1 MEGRKKIL
9 SEHAQHA
16 RHEEEIERGIAPPLG
31 EGELLTPDYQV
42 LPTSAGAASSTSTMS
57 EARSE
62 LAAASLRSCVR
73 SASSTEEHERRA
85 DPVRAHRRVA
95 ATFATTVDRWLEPE
109 PSKRPTR
116 SESLPNS

>member
-42 LPTSAGAASSTSTMS
+42 LAHLS
-57 EARSE
+57 RSR
-62 LAAASLRSCVR
+62 LFDVY
-73 SASSTEEHERRA
+73 
-85 DPVRAHRRVA
+85 DV
-95 ATFATTVDRWLEPE
+95 
-109 PSKRPTR
+109 
-116 SESLPNS
+116 